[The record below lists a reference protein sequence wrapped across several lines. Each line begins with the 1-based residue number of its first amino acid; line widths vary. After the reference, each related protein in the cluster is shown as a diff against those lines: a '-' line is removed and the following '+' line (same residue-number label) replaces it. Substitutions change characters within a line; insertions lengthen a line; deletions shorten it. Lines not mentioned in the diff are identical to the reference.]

1 MLGEHQASYKSRVLL
16 GVLMIVASMI
26 ACVDPLT
33 THASPSPV
41 WEAKNAKAY
50 GETVA
55 GLPPDKAYGWDLSV
69 AGGTA
74 RWRECKGPNECSEIE
89 RERPAGDLL
98 SFKPVGRIA
107 GVDGGDVEVL
117 ELSLA
122 PHPTYVVPSKAPA
135 AR

>member
-1 MLGEHQASYKSRVLL
+1 MFGEHQGSCASRVLV
-16 GVLMIVASMI
+16 GAIMIVSSVI

-69 AGGTA
+69 AGGRA
-74 RWRECKGPNECSEIE
+74 RWRECQGPTECSEFE
-89 RERPAGDLL
+89 SDRPEDVILL
-98 SFKPVGRIA
+98 
-107 GVDGGDVEVL
+107 L
-117 ELSLA
+117 
-122 PHPTYVVPSKAPA
+122 
-135 AR
+135 